1 MGQGKIVPLDQLAG
15 MIPDGSSIVLGGSF
29 LHRGPFALVRSLAR
43 QGRRDLELIKAS
55 PGYDADLLCRAGS
68 LRRVRAGIVAM
79 EAGFGLAAGYRR
91 AIERGE
97 VELEEHACM
106 SLVAGLRASAFGVPF
121 QPVAGL
127 EGSDL
132 PTLNGWQRIADP
144 YGTGS
149 EVYLIP
155 AIRPDFAIIH
165 ANEVDEQGN
174 ARVLGSPHWDL
185 RATRSARQ
193 VLVTAEKLVSGDEIR
208 RQPEL
213 TLVPG
218 FLVRAVSIVP
228 GGAWPG
234 SMHPL
239 YGIDH
244 DAVERYVGADGELQD
259 HLDSAP
265 ELAEVDHA
273 G

>member
-1 MGQGKIVPLDQLAG
+1 MSQGKVVPLNQLAEL
-15 MIPDGSSIVLGGSF
+15 IPDGASLVLGGSF
-29 LHRGPFALVRSLAR
+29 LHRGPFALVRSLVR

-55 PGYDADLLCRAGS
+55 PGYDVDLLCRAGA

-106 SLVAGLRASAFGVPF
+106 SLVAGLRAAAAGVPF

-127 EGSDL
+127 HGSEL
-132 PTLNGWQRIADP
+132 PKLNGWQSISDP
-144 YGTGS
+144 YGSGA

-155 AIRPDFAIIH
+155 AIRPDFAVIH

-174 ARVLGSPHWDL
+174 ARVFGSPHWDL

-193 VLVTAEKLVSGDEIR
+193 VLVTAEKLVSGDHIR

-218 FLVRAVSIVP
+218 FMVRAVSIVP

-234 SMHPL
+234 SMHPY
-239 YGIDH
+239 YGIDR
-244 DAVERYVGADGELQD
+244 DAVARYVGADDGLEH

-265 ELAEVDHA
+265 EQAGVEHA
-273 G
+273 S